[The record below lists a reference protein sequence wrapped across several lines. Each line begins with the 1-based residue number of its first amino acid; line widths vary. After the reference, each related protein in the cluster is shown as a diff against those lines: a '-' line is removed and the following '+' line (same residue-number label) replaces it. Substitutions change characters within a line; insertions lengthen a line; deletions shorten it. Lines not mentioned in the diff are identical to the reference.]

1 MREIYADSSFAL
13 QVMQR
18 DFILRP
24 VICRSDHESLLES
37 ARSAPAAAPNY
48 ESNWDMMLALAAAP
62 AGKQAT
68 DDDDDDD
75 DGDDL
80 QTSLR
85 NGSSM
90 SPLSLEMYENDG
102 IFEGS
107 QDAAAEY
114 YESVDSRFLQSG
126 GFAKVLR
133 EYSPRSW
140 RVAAVGSS
148 CSPRSK
154 RLRVS
159 CSTPPGLHAQ
169 LAGGALSE
177 GPQLAF
183 NEDDS
188 DDMFV
193 FSLIENAFY
202 NGWVPAND
210 DPGSCPQQAL
220 PDAASPALVREPT
233 QLGAAAISARND
245 TSPAAQ
251 VIMGTAPARI
261 DTSTS
266 ATTIPE
272 AAGGRVKQAAQAVK
286 RYRGVRHRPWG
297 RFAAEIRD
305 STRPGARLW
314 LGTFGTAEE
323 AAVAYDKAA
332 LRLRG
337 SRAHLNFPPAATASS
352 SDELPDLISSNPPA
366 PTTTQLAANGA
377 LGIPTAADH
386 QEEYPPP
393 PPPPPPPILQSASR
407 SQSLAEYQNS
417 NLLLDDG
424 WKKHMLLQLPESQET
439 AASSTIII
447 SQPPQA
453 PTPPPTP
460 TPPPPPPSATSSRFY
475 SNLSLHEQAILN
487 CGNLKRSRSEYHQN
501 DDYYSSS
508 TNSGGRLMS
517 TKCIDNHVQDTA
529 PHERSLASSP
539 PPPSPPSSPTAK
551 QQIGGS
557 ECGAESA
564 EPGRWSWSWSP
575 KSCSPKSY
583 SPRTWLTQFCNIFSP
598 ILPKSP
604 LSRS

>member
-1 MREIYADSSFAL
+1 MRDVYADSSFAL
-13 QVMQR
+13 EVMQR
-18 DFILRP
+18 DFIRRP
-24 VICRSDHESLLES
+24 VICSSDHESLLES
-37 ARSAPAAAPNY
+37 ARSAPAPAPNY

-75 DGDDL
+75 GDDDL
-80 QTSLR
+80 QKSLR
-85 NGSSM
+85 NGSSI
-90 SPLSLEMYENDG
+90 SPLSLEMYGEDG
-102 IFEGS
+102 VFEGS

-140 RVAAVGSS
+140 RFAAVGSS

-193 FSLIENAFY
+193 FSLIKNAVS

-210 DPGSCPQQAL
+210 DPDSCPQQAL
-220 PDAASPALVREPT
+220 PDAASPALVRSPT
-233 QLGAAAISARND
+233 RLGAAAISARND
-245 TSPAAQ
+245 TRPAAQ

-266 ATTIPE
+266 ATTITG

-337 SRAHLNFPPAATASS
+337 SRAHLNFPAAATASS
-352 SDELPDLISSNPPA
+352 SDKLPDLISSNPPA
-366 PTTTQLAANGA
+366 PTTTQLAANGP
-377 LGIPTAADH
+377 LGIPTAADY

-393 PPPPPPPILQSASR
+393 PPPPPILQSPSR

-424 WKKHMLLQLPESQET
+424 WKKHMLLQIPEPQET

-460 TPPPPPPSATSSRFY
+460 THPPPPPSAATRSRFY
-475 SNLSLHEQAILN
+475 STLSLHEQAMIN
-487 CGNLKRSRSEYHQN
+487 CGNLKRSRSEYDQS

-508 TNSGGRLMS
+508 SNSGGHLMS
-517 TKCIDNHVQDTA
+517 TKCIDNHVQSTA
-529 PHERSLASSP
+529 PHERSLAS
-539 PPPSPPSSPTAK
+539 PPPSPPSAAAK
-551 QQIGGS
+551 QQVGGS
-557 ECGAESA
+557 ECAAESA

-575 KSCSPKSY
+575 KSCSP
-583 SPRTWLTQFCNIFSP
+583 RTWLTQFCNIFSP
-598 ILPKSP
+598 ILPRSP

>member
-18 DFILRP
+18 DFIRRP
-24 VICRSDHESLLES
+24 VICSSDHESLLES

-48 ESNWDMMLALAAAP
+48 ESNWDMMPALPAAP

-68 DDDDDDD
+68 DEEEE

-85 NGSSM
+85 NGSSI
-90 SPLSLEMYENDG
+90 SPLSLEMYGDDG
-102 IFEGS
+102 VFEGS

-140 RVAAVGSS
+140 RVSAVGSS

-188 DDMFV
+188 EDMFV
-193 FSLIENAFY
+193 FSLIKNAVS

-210 DPGSCPQQAL
+210 DPDSCPQQAL
-220 PDAASPALVREPT
+220 PDAASPALVRSPT
-233 QLGAAAISARND
+233 RLGAAAISVRND
-245 TSPAAQ
+245 TGPAAQ

-266 ATTIPE
+266 ATTITG

-337 SRAHLNFPPAATASS
+337 SRAHLNFPAAATASS

-366 PTTTQLAANGA
+366 PTTTQLVANGP

-393 PPPPPPPILQSASR
+393 PPPILQSASR
-407 SQSLAEYQNS
+407 SQSVAEYQNS

-424 WKKHMLLQLPESQET
+424 WKKHMLLQLPEPQET

-460 TPPPPPPSATSSRFY
+460 TPTPPRPPPSAATRSRFY
-475 SNLSLHEQAILN
+475 STLSLHEQAIIN
-487 CGNLKRSRSEYHQN
+487 CSNLKRSRSEYNQN

-508 TNSGGRLMS
+508 CNSGGRLMS

-529 PHERSLASSP
+529 PHEERSLASSP
-539 PPPSPPSSPTAK
+539 PPPLSPPSSPTAK
-551 QQIGGS
+551 QQVGDS

-575 KSCSPKSY
+575 KSCSP
-583 SPRTWLTQFCNIFSP
+583 RAWLTQFCNIFSP

>member
-1 MREIYADSSFAL
+1 MKVCWNPQD
-13 QVMQR
+13 Q
-18 DFILRP
+18 
-24 VICRSDHESLLES
+24 
-37 ARSAPAAAPNY
+37 PAAAPNY

-85 NGSSM
+85 NGSSI
-90 SPLSLEMYENDG
+90 SPLSLEMYGDDG
-102 IFEGS
+102 VFEGS
-107 QDAAAEY
+107 QDAAAEF

-133 EYSPRSW
+133 EYSPRTW

-159 CSTPPGLHAQ
+159 CSTPPGLHDQ

-193 FSLIENAFY
+193 FSLIKNAVY

-210 DPGSCPQQAL
+210 DPDSCPQQAL
-220 PDAASPALVREPT
+220 PDAASPALVRSPT
-233 QLGAAAISARND
+233 RLGAAAISARND
-245 TSPAAQ
+245 TGPAAQ
-251 VIMGTAPARI
+251 VIMDTAPARI

-266 ATTIPE
+266 ATTITG
-272 AAGGRVKQAAQAVK
+272 AAGVRTKQAAQAVK
-286 RYRGVRHRPWG
+286 HYRGVRHRPWG

-337 SRAHLNFPPAATASS
+337 SRAHLNFPAAATASS
-352 SDELPDLISSNPPA
+352 SGELPDLISSNPPA
-366 PTTTQLAANGA
+366 PTTTQLAANGP

-386 QEEYPPP
+386 QEEY
-393 PPPPPPPILQSASR
+393 PPPPILQSASR

-424 WKKHMLLQLPESQET
+424 WKKHMLLQLPEPQEIV
-439 AASSTIII
+439 ASSTIII
-447 SQPPQA
+447 SQTPQA

-460 TPPPPPPSATSSRFY
+460 PIAATRSRFY
-475 SNLSLHEQAILN
+475 STLSLHEQAIIN
-487 CGNLKRSRSEYHQN
+487 CGNLKRSRSEYHEN

-508 TNSGGRLMS
+508 SNSGGRLMS
-517 TKCIDNHVQDTA
+517 TKCIDNHMQDTA

-539 PPPSPPSSPTAK
+539 PPPPSPPSSPTAK
-551 QQIGGS
+551 QQVGGS
-557 ECGAESA
+557 EYAAESA

-575 KSCSPKSY
+575 KSS
-583 SPRTWLTQFCNIFSP
+583 SPRAWLTQFCNIFSP
-598 ILPKSP
+598 ILPRSP

>member
-18 DFILRP
+18 DFIQRP
-24 VICRSDHESLLES
+24 VICSSDHESLSES

-68 DDDDDDD
+68 DYDDDD

-85 NGSSM
+85 NGGSI
-90 SPLSLEMYENDG
+90 SPLSLEMYGVDG
-102 IFEGS
+102 VFEGS
-107 QDAAAEY
+107 QDTAAEY
-114 YESVDSRFLQSG
+114 YEPVDSRFLQSG

-188 DDMFV
+188 DDMYV
-193 FSLIENAFY
+193 FSLIKNAVY

-210 DPGSCPQQAL
+210 DPDSCPQQAL
-220 PDAASPALVREPT
+220 PDAALPALVRSPSP
-233 QLGAAAISARND
+233 LGAAAISARND
-245 TSPAAQ
+245 TGPAAQ

-266 ATTIPE
+266 ATTITG

-337 SRAHLNFPPAATASS
+337 SRAHLNFPAAATASS
-352 SDELPDLISSNPPA
+352 DKLPDLISSNPPA
-366 PTTTQLAANGA
+366 PTTTQLAANGP

-386 QEEYPPP
+386 QEEY

-424 WKKHMLLQLPESQET
+424 WKKHMLLQLPEPQET
-439 AASSTIII
+439 AASSKIII

-453 PTPPPTP
+453 L
-460 TPPPPPPSATSSRFY
+460 TPPPPPPSAATRLRFH
-475 SNLSLHEQAILN
+475 STLSLHEQAIIN
-487 CGNLKRSRSEYHQN
+487 CSNLKRSRSEYNQN

-508 TNSGGRLMS
+508 SNSGDRLMS
-517 TKCIDNHVQDTA
+517 TKCINNHVQEIA
-529 PHERSLASSP
+529 PHERSLASSSSSPPPPP

-551 QQIGGS
+551 QQVGGS
-557 ECGAESA
+557 EYAAESA

-575 KSCSPKSY
+575 KSCSP
-583 SPRTWLTQFCNIFSP
+583 RAWLTQFCNIFSP
-598 ILPKSP
+598 ILPRSP